1 VSRSATRLQTLP
13 GGRDLRRP
21 DMMRSVRAFFLIAGV
36 LASYAWQWL
45 LVRLTLGR
53 LFRGRWPTVHAANAR
68 RLTAGFTRLRGV
80 FIKLGQVMSVLGG
93 FLPPEYRAALEK
105 LQDQVPARPFAEV
118 VGRLEEALGRGA
130 LERFPKFE
138 RVPLAA
144 ASLAQVHKATLADG
158 REVAVKVLY
167 PGIEQLIARDL
178 FVLSLFLPIINRVFP
193 IVRFERVLAQLGAML
208 RRETDYANECRNMER
223 LRGIFASRPDVVV
236 PTVVAEMT
244 RKGVL
249 TMSFEDGLR
258 IGDVIRHPADG
269 MEPSEIARLITNCYF
284 TMLFEHRVLHADPHP
299 GNFLVRPG
307 PILVILD
314 YGAVEDVS
322 DALARGLETVI
333 LGALIR
339 NADQVLA
346 GAEQMGF
353 IRSHRDAQAVRLR
366 SGPRAAARS
375 DAKRRISG
383 WILLSRTYVGA
394 PLRFGRAAGAGARPA
409 RRRRAAGVEDDAAQ
423 TGAPTAEP
431 HRSRSVTSGR
441 PGPNPGE
448 MPLSFRVFGAAM
460 GVRPRLAIGSSAPS

>member
-1 VSRSATRLQTLP
+1 
-13 GGRDLRRP
+13 
-21 DMMRSVRAFFLIAGV
+21 MMRSVRAFLLIAGV
-36 LASYAWQWL
+36 LASYACQWL

-68 RLTAGFTRLRGV
+68 RLAAGFTRLRGV
-80 FIKLGQVMSVLGG
+80 FIKLGQVISVLGG

-118 VGRLEEALGRGA
+118 VGRLEEAFGRGA
-130 LERFPKFE
+130 LEHFPKFE
-138 RVPLAA
+138 RTPLAA

-167 PGIEQLIARDL
+167 PGIEQLISRDL

-208 RRETDYANECRNMER
+208 RRETDYANEYRNMER

-244 RKGVL
+244 QKGVL
-249 TMSFEDGLR
+249 TMSFEHGLR
-258 IGDVIRHPADG
+258 ISEVIRQPAQG
-269 MEPSEIARLITNCYF
+269 MVPSEVARLITDCYF

-307 PILVILD
+307 PVLVILD
-314 YGAVEDVS
+314 YGAVEEVS

-333 LGALIR
+333 LGALTR
-339 NADQVLA
+339 NADQVLG

-353 IRSHRDAQAVRLR
+353 IAPGGDRELLRAVGREYLKTLATLKVTDFSNFDRSEMHRLSGYALVRGRLR
-366 SGPRAAARS
+366 EVMRS
-375 DAKRRISG
+375 VEYPDGYFYLERTLA
-383 WILLSRTYVGA
+383 LLFGLVGQLEPERGLPGVAA
-394 PLRFGRAAGAGARPA
+394 PLASKMMLR
-409 RRRRAAGVEDDAAQ
+409 
-423 TGAPTAEP
+423 
-431 HRSRSVTSGR
+431 
-441 PGPNPGE
+441 
-448 MPLSFRVFGAAM
+448 
-460 GVRPRLAIGSSAPS
+460 RLAQPESRQPSPAGRQR